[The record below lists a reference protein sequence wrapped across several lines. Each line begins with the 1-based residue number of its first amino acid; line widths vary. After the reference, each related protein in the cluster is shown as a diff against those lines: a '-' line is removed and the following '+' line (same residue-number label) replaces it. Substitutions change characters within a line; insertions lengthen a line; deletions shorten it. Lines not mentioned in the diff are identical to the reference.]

1 MSKIV
6 SIKQKNIKVSVKD
19 RRKMLFY
26 TNVLKELRNDTSD
39 KVPVKYQTI
48 CELEELLYILADIFE
63 FQQPDCEHGHR
74 DYWSDF
80 EFKEDLE
87 EKK

>member
-48 CELEELLYILADIFE
+48 CELEELLYIDDIPLNF
-63 FQQPDCEHGHR
+63 FFHLMKLFHTIR
-74 DYWSDF
+74 
-80 EFKEDLE
+80 
-87 EKK
+87 